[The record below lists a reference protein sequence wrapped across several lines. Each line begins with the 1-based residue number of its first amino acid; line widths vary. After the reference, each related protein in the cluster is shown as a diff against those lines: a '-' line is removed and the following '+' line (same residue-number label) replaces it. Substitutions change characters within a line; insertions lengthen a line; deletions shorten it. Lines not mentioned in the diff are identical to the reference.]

1 MTEPSAEVIRV
12 LDDLRRIV
20 RALRSASRAA
30 EVELGVTGAQLFV
43 LKTLA
48 ASPRIALS
56 ELAARTRT
64 DQSTVSGVVKRL
76 VEAGF
81 VARATGRDDRRRIE
95 LTPTTRGRA
104 ILRRA
109 PNAAQESLIEG
120 LERLPKSERSA
131 LASALRSLV
140 NAMRLEDEAPQM
152 FFEDDKS

>member
-1 MTEPSAEVIRV
+1 MSEPSAEVIRV

-30 EVELGVTGAQLFV
+30 EVELGVSGAQLFV

-81 VARATGRDDRRRIE
+81 VERETASDDRRRVE
-95 LTPTTRGRA
+95 LTPTKRGRA
-104 ILRRA
+104 LLRRA
-109 PNAAQESLIEG
+109 PNAAQENLIGG
-120 LERLPKSERSA
+120 LERLPKSERAA